1 MNYGLFGSQRLMV
14 FFVCIVVSL
23 MVYAPAVWA
32 ETTTALQWWQRLGL
46 TQYDD
51 LESFRWD
58 DMITR
63 GEIAKFFSVLS
74 VHLWSWRLDAWSCSF
89 ADLAWY
95 DQGLVPYI
103 ADVCRSWL
111 MRGSGWN
118 FLPDDPITWAEAITV
133 LMRMKHGQQD
143 ETVSPWWK
151 RYAYLWLYE
160 HVLDV
165 ADMFA
170 LENPVSR
177 STVLQRMYR
186 LAQPVTL
193 SSSPDQ
199 EILHDTPQT
208 DRFTV
213 TRVVDGDTII
223 IDYHGVEERVRLIGI
238 NTPESVHTRIWVEQF
253 GPEASQFT
261 QELVEGNIV
270 RIEFDEQQRDMYW
283 RLLAYVWLDE
293 IMLNVRLLEV
303 WLAVVSTRPPNVR
316 YLERFIEEERRA
328 QLAWVWMRAPDYV
341 PASDASP
348 ASASSSPPSSQ
359 PSAQSV
365 NINTASLDE
374 LQRIQHINLERAE
387 QIITL
392 RPFGSVGELVRVR
405 WIWDARVRDI
415 ITQWV
420 ALVE

>member
-1 MNYGLFGSQRLMV
+1 
-14 FFVCIVVSL
+14 

-63 GEIAKFFSVLS
+63 GEIAKFFSVLA
-74 VHLWSWRLDAWSCSF
+74 VHLWSWRLDTWSCSF
-89 ADLAWY
+89 TDLAWY
-95 DQGLVPYI
+95 DQGLIPYI
-103 ADVCRSWL
+103 ADVCRSGL

-118 FLPDDPITWAEAITV
+118 FLPNDPITWAEAITV
-133 LMRMKHGQQD
+133 LMRINHGQLD
-143 ETVSPWWK
+143 ETVSPWWIW
-151 RYAYLWLYE
+151 YAYLWLYE

-170 LENPVSR
+170 LENTVSR

-193 SSSPDQ
+193 SSSSDQ
-199 EILHDTPQT
+199 EILHDTPQA
-208 DRFTV
+208 DRFSV

-238 NTPESVHTRIWVEQF
+238 NTPESVHPSRWVEHF

-261 QELVEGNIV
+261 RELIEGTIV

-293 IMLNVRLLEV
+293 IMLNARLLEV
-303 WLAVVSTRPPNVR
+303 WLAAVSTRPPNVR

-328 QLAWVWMRAPDYV
+328 QLAWVWMRARDDL
-341 PASDASP
+341 PASDASL

-359 PSAQSV
+359 SSVQSV

-374 LQRIQHINLERAE
+374 LQRIQHINLERAQE
-387 QIITL
+387 IITL

-420 ALVE
+420 AVVE